1 METPPMHSYTI
12 YVVDDETVARTGM
25 IRVLEQEFTVR
36 GFATA
41 EEALSAIKESAP
53 DVVLLDIGLPGMS
66 GIDALR
72 EIKQV
77 APDIVAIMITAY
89 EDITT
94 VVTAMKLGAYDYIVK
109 PVHMDGL
116 MVTIG
121 NALETIRLRKEV
133 QQLQARYL
141 EENIPCFIGRS
152 ASIQSIME
160 FVELVA
166 KSPDTPVLICGET
179 GTGKELIASAIH
191 YKSPNFKGP
200 FVTLNCAAIPR
211 ELLESELFGYE
222 KGAFS
227 GARES
232 GKRGL
237 VEQAAGGTLFLDEVG
252 DLSPEAQAKLL
263 RFLEAGEYYR
273 VGGTQKLCVK
283 TRVIS
288 ATNRDLEDMIQQG
301 TFRKDL
307 YYRLAVIKVDIP
319 SLSNRPEDI
328 LPIAHYFLLQFST
341 KFGKRF
347 TGITDEAQQLLLSH
361 EWKGNVRELR
371 NVIERGVLTGSGPLL
386 GVADISFLPLASGT
400 RAPEKALV
408 ELPDIGV
415 KGFKLDSVLEEIER
429 RYFEE
434 ALQRCGGNESEA
446 ARMLG
451 LNYYTFRHRRKKLL

>member
-1 METPPMHSYTI
+1 MHSYTV
-12 YVVDDETVARTGM
+12 YVVDDEAVARTGM
-25 IRVLEQEFTVR
+25 IRVLEQDFTVR

-41 EEALSAIKESAP
+41 EEALSAIKESVP

-72 EIKQV
+72 EIKRT
-77 APDIVAIMITAY
+77 APDIIAIMITAY
-89 EDITT
+89 EDIAM
-94 VVTAMKLGAYDYIVK
+94 VVTAMRLGAYDYIVK
-109 PVHMDGL
+109 PIHMDGL
-116 MVTIG
+116 MITIG

-133 QQLQARYL
+133 QQLQKQYL

-152 ASIQSIME
+152 ASIQSVME
-160 FVELVA
+160 FVERVA
-166 KSPDTPVLICGET
+166 QSPDTPVLICGET

-222 KGAFS
+222 RGAFS
-227 GARES
+227 GARDS

-252 DLSPEAQAKLL
+252 DLSSDAQAKLL

-273 VGGTQKLCVK
+273 VGGTQKLHVT

-288 ATNRDLEDMIQQG
+288 ATNRDLENMIEQG
-301 TFRKDL
+301 TFRQDL

-319 SLSNRPEDI
+319 SLSKRPEDI
-328 LPIAHYFLLQFST
+328 LPIARYFLVQFST
-341 KFGKRF
+341 KFGKQF
-347 TGITDEAQQLLLSH
+347 TGITDEAEQLLLSH
-361 EWKGNVRELR
+361 EWRGNVRELR
-371 NVIERGVLTGSGPLL
+371 NVIERGVLTGRGPLL
-386 GVADISFLPLASGT
+386 SAADISFLPRTS
-400 RAPEKALV
+400 RRQAPGKTFI
-408 ELPDIGV
+408 ELPDIGMA
-415 KGFKLDSVLEEIER
+415 GFRLDSVLEEVER

-434 ALQRCGGNESEA
+434 ALKRCNGNESEA